1 MRPDAA
7 TSTPPA
13 GREDHAGVGED
24 DEVASRDA
32 WDPWHTSSKGRH
44 AAGRS
49 TAARCRGS
57 QRSQVCGPA
66 SRSLPCGMGD
76 ARARFW

>member
-32 WDPWHTSSKGRH
+32 RDAWHTSSKGEH

-49 TAARCRGS
+49 TAAWADG
-57 QRSQVCGPA
+57 
-66 SRSLPCGMGD
+66 
-76 ARARFW
+76 